1 MGDLLMVTHSRAQSH
16 WWCLWGALAHVQTP
30 AGRTAGR
37 ALGGSF
43 GWVQLAGCGSGSF
56 HDSAL
61 MAMHTTGIT
70 GRCHV
75 VKSTLYP

>member
-30 AGRTAGR
+30 AGRMAGR
-37 ALGGSF
+37 ALAGGIRC
-43 GWVQLAGCGSGSF
+43 QAAGSGSGSF

-61 MAMHTTGIT
+61 MAMHTTGRV
-70 GRCHV
+70 GRCQV

>member
-30 AGRTAGR
+30 AGREAGGLLFR
-37 ALGGSF
+37 A
-43 GWVQLAGCGSGSF
+43 VVDQLAGCGLGSF

-61 MAMHTTGIT
+61 MAMQTTGIT
-70 GRCHV
+70 GRRQV
-75 VKSTLYP
+75 VKSTLCP